1 MLNANGRYLI
11 HPLYGKVFFDSRF
24 SQIIDLP
31 CFYNLRNLSQI
42 GSIQFVPEF
51 IAANRTRL
59 HHSVGVYA
67 IMKKLIRNCRS
78 NNILRISK
86 QAEDV
91 MLLAALGHDIG
102 HLPFSHVLEHKEQI
116 SHESRTIKILLEN
129 RGMINQI
136 FRYDIVSKVV
146 FVLQKQNVN
155 FENSPFIDF
164 HDHLACCFLR
174 NLLDGPIDCD
184 RFEYVRTD
192 RWTIYGVDVDFWHIL
207 RNVNIFYKDIKPL
220 PFYPFDSVREIDRFL
235 LIRSGLYT
243 NVYYSNCLNLVE
255 MAMRE
260 LEGRSSVDISTLTE
274 HQIIARLT
282 NCLSDKDCPEFE
294 KRFSQII
301 IQGKR
306 NGLLYRRFTDIETYN
321 DFLNQV
327 KSIVPEDLV
336 FTHEQVIKTYSGG
349 IYIQK
354 PDGKIVDFK
363 EVSKVANQPNIHLFS
378 VMVDLQ
384 LCNLTASKANYL
396 RKLFEDQIEL

>member
-11 HPLYGKVFFDSRF
+11 HPLYGKVFFDARF
-24 SQIIDLP
+24 SQILDLP

-42 GSIQFVPEF
+42 GSMQFVPEF

-59 HHSVGVYA
+59 QHSVGVYA
-67 IMKKLIRNCRS
+67 NMKSLIHHCRRE
-78 NNILRISK
+78 NILRVSP

-91 MLLAALGHDIG
+91 MLLASLGHDIG

-116 SHESRTIKILLEN
+116 SHESRTIQFFMKNKE
-129 RGMINQI
+129 RINQI
-136 FRYDIVSKVV
+136 FRYNIVAKVV
-146 FVLQKQNVN
+146 FVLQKQHVN

-184 RFEYVRTD
+184 RIEYIRTD
-192 RWTIYGVDVDFWHIL
+192 RWTIYGIDVDFGHIL
-207 RNVNIFYKDIKPL
+207 RNVNIFYKDISPL
-220 PFYPFDSVREIDRFL
+220 PFYPFASVREIDRFL

-243 NVYYSNCLNLVE
+243 NVYYSDYLNLVE

-260 LEGRSSVDISTLTE
+260 LESRSSIDISSLAE

-294 KRFSQII
+294 KRFSQLIL
-301 IQGKR
+301 QGKR
-306 NGLLYRRFTDIETYN
+306 NGILYRRFTDIGTYN
-321 DFLNQV
+321 AFLNQI
-327 KSIVPEDLV
+327 KSIVPENLV

-378 VMVDLQ
+378 VMIDLQ
-384 LCNLTASKANYL
+384 LCNFTAARANYL
-396 RKLFEDQIEL
+396 RKLFKD